1 MSTRRDSTPLYE
13 GIRSLVL
20 SARQNAAR
28 GIDLLQVYT
37 NFEIGRRIVEQ
48 EQRGEDR
55 AGYVNDTLPSQFP
68 SWLRCSALAN
78 ARYTKWRQ
86 RTGYRTSR
94 LVPL

>member
-48 EQRGEDR
+48 EQRGR
-55 AGYVNDTLPSQFP
+55 IVLGT
-68 SWLRCSALAN
+68 
-78 ARYTKWRQ
+78 
-86 RTGYRTSR
+86 
-94 LVPL
+94 